1 MLPNIRF
8 AAQLRALKI
17 IAFTHKTTDIN
28 SIGLLHLDD
37 SQREARLK
45 QLVNLSGVDELMYLS
60 TCNRVEFVFV
70 SGEETNKTFLHK
82 FFTSFNPAADAEW
95 MENNCVVYEGEEA
108 LKHLFHLASSLDS
121 LVIGEREIITQ
132 VRNAYEECAQL
143 NLTGDT
149 IRLAIKHT
157 IQAAK
162 EVYTKTDIAKNP
174 VSVVSLA
181 YRTLRE
187 FNLKNN
193 ARFIIIGAGETNT
206 NMAKFLSKHGF
217 ENFAIY
223 NRTFSKAEKLAEQL
237 KGKAF
242 SLDELQNRTEGFDVL
257 LTCTGSEEPIVKSA
271 LYEKL
276 LAGENNK
283 KIVIDLALPADIDAE
298 VLAQFPIH
306 YIGIE
311 SLKEK
316 AEENMRKREKE
327 LSLCYD
333 IINSNCIEF
342 QDIFAE
348 RQVVKAM
355 HEVPQKVK
363 EIRQHAVE
371 NVFAKDIESLDEH
384 SKEVL
389 EKVLAYMEKK
399 YISGPMIMA
408 KEIILNKTN

>member
-1 MLPNIRF
+1 MRS
-8 AAQLRALKI
+8 LKI
-17 IAFTHKTTDIN
+17 IAFTHKTTDID
-28 SIGLLHLDD
+28 SIGQLHVDD
-37 SQREARLK
+37 TQREFRLK
-45 QLVNLSGVDELMYLS
+45 QLKELSEINELMYLS

-70 SGEETNKTFLHK
+70 NDKAIDSNFLQK
-82 FFTSFNPAADAEW
+82 FFLSFNAQADVQW
-95 MENNCVVYEGEEA
+95 MQNNCATYEGEHA
-108 LKHLFHLASSLDS
+108 VKHLFHLASSLDS

-132 VRNAYEECAQL
+132 VRNAYDECVKFGI
-143 NLTGDT
+143 TGDT

-217 ENFAIY
+217 ENFSVY

-242 SLDELQNRTEGFDVL
+242 PLSELQNRTEGFDVL
-257 LTCTGSEEPIVKSA
+257 LTCTGSEGAIVNSE
-271 LYEKL
+271 LYSTL

-283 KIVIDLALPADIDAE
+283 KIVIDLAIPADIDAQ
-298 VLAQFPIH
+298 VLQDFSLH

-316 AEENMRKREKE
+316 AEENLRKREKE
-327 LSLCYD
+327 LSLCTE
-333 IINSNCIEF
+333 IIENNWKEF
-342 QDIFAE
+342 EEVFAE
-348 RQVVKAM
+348 RQVIKAM
-355 HEVPQKVK
+355 QEVPQKVK

-371 NVFAKDIESLDEH
+371 NVFAKEIEGLDAQ

-389 EKVLAYMEKK
+389 DKVLAYMEKK
-399 YISGPMIMA
+399 YISGPMVMA
-408 KEIILNKTN
+408 KEIMLNKTN